1 MLPFKTKKSP
11 YGMTQ
16 PISKNWFYKQFK
28 AEAMTY
34 EVGDD
39 TPQNIIE
46 QKARVAAV
54 TMMDLLLKY

>member
-1 MLPFKTKKSP
+1 MA
-11 YGMTQ
+11 Q

-39 TPQNIIE
+39 TLENIIKL
-46 QKARVAAV
+46 KAKASAV
-54 TMMDLLLKY
+54 TMMDLLLRY